1 MAMTSIGSSF
11 NWLPQPSAWQDLQ
24 NWQAKMSA
32 ANAQY
37 QSSVQGF
44 DDTLLSAPVSQ
55 TGSQLQIVTQE
66 MVNRIQT
73 EQANAA
79 AKAAAD
85 AAAANSTQDPAVYW
99 GQPVS
104 TDGTDGTTGFDINGL
119 IDSLS
124 ASVEPD
130 PSLTAPITDPANGG
144 QEPDVFWG
152 IPSADSNIDVPV
164 GSNLDIT
171 A

>member
-11 NWLPQPSAWQDLQ
+11 NWLPQSSAWQDLQ
-24 NWQAKMSA
+24 NWQARMSA

-44 DDTLLSAPVSQ
+44 DDTLLSAPVTQ
-55 TGSQLQIVTQE
+55 TGSQLQLVTQE

-73 EQANAA
+73 EQATAA
-79 AKAAAD
+79 AKAAAE
-85 AAAANSTQDPAVYW
+85 AANGAEDPAVFW
-99 GQPVS
+99 GLPVS
-104 TDGTDGTTGFDINGL
+104 EDGTDGTTGLDINGL
-119 IDSLS
+119 ISSLS

-130 PSLTAPITDPANGG
+130 PSLTAADANPAASA
-144 QEPDVFWG
+144 QESGVFWG
-152 IPSADSNIDVPV
+152 LPSDFDLPA

>member
-1 MAMTSIGSSF
+1 MTSIGSSF

-44 DDTLLSAPVSQ
+44 DDTLLSAPVDQ

-79 AKAAAD
+79 AKAAAES
-85 AAAANSTQDPAVYW
+85 AASDPTQDPAIYW
-99 GQPVS
+99 GMPAS
-104 TDGTDGTTGFDINGL
+104 ADGTDGTTGLDINGL
-119 IDSLS
+119 ISSLS
-124 ASVEPD
+124 SSVEPD
-130 PSLTAPITDPANGG
+130 PSLTAATDPTNGG
-144 QEPDVFWG
+144 QDPAVFWG
-152 IPSADSNIDVPV
+152 VPEDLSADSTVPV